1 MTPEWSTGAAD
12 QESDDGAG
20 SWRTGIDLSREAA
33 NPYSEFYPSPHHPKG
48 LLYVLDD

>member
-20 SWRTGIDLSREAA
+20 SWRTGITLILLVGPLEAA
-33 NPYSEFYPSPHHPKG
+33 RG
-48 LLYVLDD
+48 